1 MTESTNDPR
10 RTLFVLAGYRA
21 SGKTVALRTANK
33 RDDFTLFRPSS
44 MPDFKRI
51 LKSPNAP
58 SSNSGFHSL
67 KKLDEQRLRQDQ
79 VVGIHN
85 DLLLPPQKLINEQLV
100 QRYSR
105 SVWNERTPE
114 MFTELIR
121 ENIDSGFLLD
131 CVRQRALQILKISSA
146 FDIAEFSFIQSNW
159 EINRKDW
166 LERTVGKTGR
176 ALDELRSE
184 PKYSFNL
191 SVFQDD
197 PALGQEL
204 YQLIHQAW
212 YEILNQSGFNYM
224 IVDRSVSHYDF
235 REVVPSTS

>member
-1 MTESTNDPR
+1 MTGSTKNSR

-21 SGKTVALRTANK
+21 SGKTIALRAANK

-51 LKSPNAP
+51 LKSHNAP

-67 KKLDEQRLRQDQ
+67 KRLDEQRLRQDQ
-79 VVGIHN
+79 VVGIHY

-105 SVWNERTPE
+105 SGWKERTPE

-121 ENIDSGFLLD
+121 KNIDSGFLLD
-131 CVRQRALQILKISSA
+131 CIRQGVLQILEIGSA
-146 FDIAEFSFIQSNW
+146 FDIAEFSFIRSSW
-159 EINRKDW
+159 EVNRKDW
-166 LERTVGKTGR
+166 LERTVRKTGR
-176 ALDELRSE
+176 ALDELRLE

-191 SVFQDD
+191 SVFQGD

-212 YEILNQSGFNYM
+212 YEILDQSGFNYM
-224 IVDRSVSHYDF
+224 IVDRLDSDYDF

>member
-1 MTESTNDPR
+1 MTGSTKDPR

-21 SGKTVALRTANK
+21 SGKTIALRTANK

-51 LKSPNAP
+51 LKSHNAP

-79 VVGIHN
+79 VVGIQY
-85 DLLLPPQKLINEQLV
+85 DLLLPPQKLMNEQLV
-100 QRYSR
+100 QRHSR
-105 SVWNERTPE
+105 SGWKERTPE
-114 MFTELIR
+114 MFNELIR
-121 ENIDSGFLLD
+121 ENIDSGFLLGFI
-131 CVRQRALQILKISSA
+131 RQRVLQILEIGSA
-146 FDIAEFSFIQSNW
+146 FDMAEFSFIQSSW

-166 LERTVGKTGR
+166 LERTVRKTGR
-176 ALDELRSE
+176 ALDELRLE

-224 IVDRSVSHYDF
+224 IVDRSDSHYDC